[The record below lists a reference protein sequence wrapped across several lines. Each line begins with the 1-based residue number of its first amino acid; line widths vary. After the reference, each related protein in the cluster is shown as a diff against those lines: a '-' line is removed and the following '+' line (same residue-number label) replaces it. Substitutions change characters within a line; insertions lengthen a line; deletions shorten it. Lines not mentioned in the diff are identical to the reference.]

1 MIGLMSLL
9 SEGAVPGSVPL
20 LKGVVPASGEINVM
34 APFDFAQPLFGNVA
48 TLAVQ
53 GRSAPVQMFSE
64 GDIGVL
70 PPLGVYDPLGL
81 IETRDMR
88 RYEIMEIKH
97 GRAAMLGF
105 LHVIAIE
112 AGVRLPGYL
121 SVSQDLKFSDVP
133 AGCFASLE
141 AVPTAGWLQIMVLTC
156 MQEAGTGFASKP
168 QTDDAEPG
176 DIALDSWVR
185 YDDPEVRTFKLN
197 VERQNG
203 RAAMLGI
210 TGCLIHELLGV
221 DALYPTGGLGGA
233 APPPIIAA
241 LAVGGSDIV
250 PAGETPADLETLA
263 KGLNPVVGFW
273 DPLNLAEGEFWG
285 QSNEATIGFLR
296 HAEIKHGRVAMAGFV
311 GYCIHANGIH
321 FPWKVPGD
329 ELCAPGVS
337 PTALWQNIPAEAKWQ
352 ILLTIGLFEF
362 YSEAA
367 MAKSPGQGGHYM
379 RGGKPGYF
387 PPFNLPKGVKGA
399 SKVGTLE
406 DAEGLPLLP
415 HPVPL
420 NLYDPFGFN
429 KNKSDEWKANKLK
442 IEINNGR
449 LAMIGLM
456 AFLSEGAVP
465 GSVPALKGLIPA
477 TGEINVMAPF
487 DFAQPLFGNVATLAV
502 GGQTVPA
509 KAPRTESVQMFS
521 EGDIGVLPPLGVY
534 DPLGLIETRDM
545 RRYEIMEIKHGRAA
559 MLGFLHVI
567 AIEA

>member
-1 MIGLMSLL
+1 MGQKLKTEINNGRLAMLGLMSLL

-20 LKGVVPASGEINVM
+20 LKGVIPASGEINVM
-34 APFDFAQPLFGNVA
+34 APFDFAQPLFSSVPSTEVSTWAGN
-48 TLAVQ
+48 
-53 GRSAPVQMFSE
+53 VQMFSE

-121 SVSQDLKFSDVP
+121 STSQDLKFSDVP

-156 MQEAGTGFASKP
+156 MQETGMGFASKP

-241 LAVGGSDIV
+241 LAV
-250 PAGETPADLETLA
+250 AGETQGDLKTLA
-263 KGLNPVVGFW
+263 TKLNPVVGFY
-273 DPLNLAEGEFWG
+273 DPLNLSEQNFWD

-311 GYCIHANGIH
+311 GFCVHANGIH

-337 PTALWQNIPAEAKWQ
+337 PPQLWQNIPDEAKLQ

-367 MAKSPGQGGHYM
+367 QAKSPGQGGHYM
-379 RGGKPGYF
+379 RGGKPGLF
-387 PPFNLPKGVKGA
+387 PSFNLPKGVKGQ
-399 SKVGTLE
+399 SGVGVLE

-429 KNKSDEWKANKLK
+429 KNKSDEWKAEKLQT
-442 IEINNGR
+442 EINNGR
-449 LAMIGLM
+449 LAMLGLM
-456 AFLSEGAVP
+456 SLLSEGAVP
-465 GSVPALKGLIPA
+465 GSVPLLKGLIPA
-477 TGEINVMAPF
+477 SGEINVMAPL
-487 DFAQPLFGNVATLAV
+487 DFTQPLFGNAALAV
-502 GGQTVPA
+502 QGRE
-509 KAPRTESVQMFS
+509 AP
-521 EGDIGVLPPLGVY
+521 I
-534 DPLGLIETRDM
+534 
-545 RRYEIMEIKHGRAA
+545 AA
-559 MLGFLHVI
+559 L
-567 AIEA
+567 

>member
-1 MIGLMSLL
+1 MGGVDALYPGGLG
-9 SEGAVPGSVPL
+9 GA
-20 LKGVVPASGEINVM
+20 
-34 APFDFAQPLFGNVA
+34 APPPIIAA
-48 TLAVQ
+48 LAVQ
-53 GRSAPVQMFSE
+53 GRSGQVQMFSE

-168 QTDDAEPG
+168 QMGDAEPG

-197 VERQNG
+197 AERQNG

-241 LAVGGSDIV
+241 LGVGG
-250 PAGETPADLETLA
+250 AETKADLETLA
-263 KGLNPVVGFW
+263 KSLNPAIGYF
-273 DPLNLAEGEFWG
+273 DPLNLAEAEFWE

-311 GYCIHANGIH
+311 GYCVHANGIH
-321 FPWKVPGD
+321 FPWKIPGD

-337 PTALWQNIPAEAKWQ
+337 PTELWQNIPYAAKLQ
-352 ILLTIGLFEF
+352 IILAIGIFEF

-367 MAKSPGQGGHYM
+367 MALSPGQGGHYM
-379 RGGKPGYF
+379 RGGKPGLF
-387 PPFNLPKGVKGA
+387 TSFKGSTKGVLG
-399 SKVGTLE
+399 
-406 DAEGLPLLP
+406 DAEGRPLLP

-420 NLYDPFGFN
+420 NLYDPFNFN
-429 KNKSDEWKANKLK
+429 AKKSDEWKAKKLQV
-442 IEINNGR
+442 EINNGR

-456 AFLSEGAVP
+456 SLLSEGAVP

-487 DFAQPLFGNVATLAV
+487 DFSVATLAV
-502 GGQTVPA
+502 QGQ
-509 KAPRTESVQMFS
+509 E
-521 EGDIGVLPPLGVY
+521 
-534 DPLGLIETRDM
+534 
-545 RRYEIMEIKHGRAA
+545 
-559 MLGFLHVI
+559 
-567 AIEA
+567 